1 MKQSQDRIITT
12 HVGSLPRPERLESLL
27 IQRDHGKPIDAQE
40 FAREVDS
47 ALDYVISKQIES
59 GVDVGNDGEEPR
71 VGFQTYVPQR
81 MSGFSGVSER
91 KMLTDMVRFPKYA
104 KMFTDRTW
112 SADRERPKIFNAP
125 QAVGKVQYEADLKD
139 ARFEMTAFRG
149 ALDRRAGS
157 KGFLETFVTAAS
169 PGIVSTTMLRAE
181 NNPAYPTDREYVL
194 DLAREMKKEYDFI
207 VSQGHLLQLDS
218 PDLAMERQFM
228 FQERP
233 LKEFLERIELHIEA
247 LNLAVADI
255 PKEKV
260 RLHICYGNWDGPH
273 IDDVDLEPLLPILYQ
288 AKVGALSLACANP
301 RHQHD
306 HKTMKK
312 HKLPSHMVLLPGVID
327 VTTNYLEHPEVV
339 ADRICQ
345 WVDVVVDRERVI
357 ASTDCGFGTFASFTF
372 VAEDVCWA
380 KLQML
385 TDGAKLA
392 SNRLWGRKA
401 AA

>member
-1 MKQSQDRIITT
+1 MLWQRPNI
-12 HVGSLPRPERLESLL
+12 GSRVN
-27 IQRDHGKPIDAQE
+27 
-40 FAREVDS
+40 REVH
-47 ALDYVISKQIES
+47 
-59 GVDVGNDGEEPR
+59 
-71 VGFQTYVPQR
+71 
-81 MSGFSGVSER
+81 
-91 KMLTDMVRFPKYA
+91 
-104 KMFTDRTW
+104 
-112 SADRERPKIFNAP
+112 
-125 QAVGKVQYEADLKD
+125 
-139 ARFEMTAFRG
+139 ARFWE
-149 ALDRRAGS
+149 RAEV
-157 KGFLETFVTAAS
+157 KF
-169 PGIVSTTMLRAE
+169 LRA
-181 NNPAYPTDREYVL
+181 TR
-194 DLAREMKKEYDFI
+194 
-207 VSQGHLLQLDS
+207 HLLQLDS

-233 LKEFLERIELHIEA
+233 LKEFLQRIELHIEA

-260 RLHICYGNWDGPH
+260 RLHVCYGNWDGPR

-288 AKVGALSLACANP
+288 AKVGALSLAFANP

-339 ADRICQ
+339 ADRICH
-345 WVDVVVDRERVI
+345 WVEVVGDRERVI

>member
-27 IQRDHGKPIDAQE
+27 IRRDHGKPIDGQE

-47 ALDYVISKQIES
+47 ALDYVISKQIDN

-71 VGFQTYVPQR
+71 VGFQTHVTQR
-81 MSGFSGVSER
+81 MSGFSGVSDR
-91 KMLTDMVRFPKYA
+91 KMLTDMVRFPAYA
-104 KMFTDRTW
+104 KMFTARTW
-112 SADRERPKIFNAP
+112 SPDRERPKVFNAP
-125 QAVGKVQYEADLKD
+125 QAVDKVQYESDLKD
-139 ARFEMTAFRG
+139 ARFEMAAFRR
-149 ALDRRAGS
+149 ALNRRANS

-181 NNPAYPTDREYVL
+181 NNPAYKTDREYVL

-247 LNLAVADI
+247 LNLALADI
-255 PKEKV
+255 PAEKV
-260 RLHICYGNWDGPH
+260 RLHVCYGNWDGPH

-288 AKVGALSLACANP
+288 AKVGALSLAFANP

-306 HKTMKK
+306 YKIMKK
-312 HKLPSHMVLLPGVID
+312 HKLPSHMVLVPGVID

-345 WVDVVVDRERVI
+345 WVDVIGDRERVI
-357 ASTDCGFGTFASFTF
+357 ASTDCGFGTFAAFTF

-385 TDGAKLA
+385 SDGAKLA
-392 SNRLWGRKA
+392 SQRLWGRKA

>member
-1 MKQSQDRIITT
+1 
-12 HVGSLPRPERLESLL
+12 
-27 IQRDHGKPIDAQE
+27 
-40 FAREVDS
+40 
-47 ALDYVISKQIES
+47 
-59 GVDVGNDGEEPR
+59 
-71 VGFQTYVPQR
+71 
-81 MSGFSGVSER
+81 
-91 KMLTDMVRFPKYA
+91 
-104 KMFTDRTW
+104 MFTDRTW

-139 ARFEMTAFRG
+139 ARFEMTAFRR

-181 NNPAYPTDREYVL
+181 NNRAYPTDREYVL

-260 RLHICYGNWDGPH
+260 RLHVCYGNWDGPH

-288 AKVGALSLACANP
+288 AKVGALSLAFANP

-339 ADRICQ
+339 ADRICH

>member
-40 FAREVDS
+40 FAHEVDS

-81 MSGFSGVSER
+81 MSGFAGVSDR
-91 KMLTDMVRFPKYA
+91 KMLTDMVRFPDYA
-104 KMFTDRTW
+104 KMFTARTW
-112 SADRERPKIFNAP
+112 SPDRERPKVFNAP
-125 QAVGKVQYEADLKD
+125 QAVDKVQYESDLKD
-139 ARFEMTAFRG
+139 ARFEMAAFRR

-157 KGFLETFVTAAS
+157 KRFLETFVTAAT

-181 NNPAYPTDREYVL
+181 NNPAYRTDREYVL
-194 DLAREMKKEYDFI
+194 ALAREMKKEYDFV

-228 FQERP
+228 FQDRP
-233 LKEFLERIELHIEA
+233 LKEFLQRIELHIEA
-247 LNLAVADI
+247 LNIAVADI

-260 RLHICYGNWDGPH
+260 RLHVCYGNWDGPH

-288 AKVGALSLACANP
+288 AKVGALSLAFANP

-306 HKTMKK
+306 YKTMKK
-312 HKLPSHMVLLPGVID
+312 HKLPSHMVLVPGVID

-345 WVDVVVDRERVI
+345 WVDVIGDRERVI

-385 TDGAKLA
+385 SDGAKLA
-392 SNRLWGRKA
+392 SERLWGRKA